1 MRKLLILVVT
11 FSAAFLAA
19 AACGSESQ
27 RDEDECETGSEGCPC
42 YGNDTCNAGLDC
54 LSVNQSK
61 LCVDL
66 GGGGSGGGGGNGCPS
81 DREECS
87 GTCVDLDGDENNCG
101 SCGNACGSGEDCT
114 NGECSCLA
122 GREACGAGCVDTTS
136 DPDHCGTCDA
146 VCPEEQVCSESACS
160 DDCANELTRCDRSCV
175 NTATSTEHCGACDSA
190 CISGH
195 TCSSGECVCPDAL
208 TSCGESCV
216 DLSNDSAH
224 CGECERACGVGEGCM
239 AGECECAPGS
249 TRCGDECVTGDSC
262 GTGGSGGM
270 GGSTSGGSAG
280 MGGAANGG
288 SAGMGGSNG
297 GAGGSGGAPSGPPIV
312 QILVDNSSSMYEP
325 RAELWDAL
333 YSALMDETDGVV
345 GIYEDR
351 VRIGLSTFRGPD
363 NISVPES
370 DTSCAQIEV
379 VGAVSPATVAPAF
392 DNRSAIDTVYRAL
405 GEQGRGSMGN
415 VDAGIAS
422 WETPTGHALKR
433 VADTLAG
440 FSANPAGRKYIF
452 LLTDGNPN
460 TCLVGDPQCGQD
472 LAVKAAQDARVVGVT
487 TLILGFGD
495 VVGTQSGCTATQ
507 MPCGE
512 RHLQDMANAGTAQ
525 PVEAPMQDYWYQSCP
540 RLQSNAAVGVPAAAY
555 VPAGTGGTAEFYTG
569 MGRDALR
576 GELVAMFDRVVA
588 GSVP

>member
-1 MRKLLILVVT
+1 
-11 FSAAFLAA
+11 
-19 AACGSESQ
+19 
-27 RDEDECETGSEGCPC
+27 
-42 YGNDTCNAGLDC
+42 
-54 LSVNQSK
+54 
-61 LCVDL
+61 
-66 GGGGSGGGGGNGCPS
+66 
-81 DREECS
+81 
-87 GTCVDLDGDENNCG
+87 
-101 SCGNACGSGEDCT
+101 
-114 NGECSCLA
+114 
-122 GREACGAGCVDTTS
+122 
-136 DPDHCGTCDA
+136 
-146 VCPEEQVCSESACS
+146 
-160 DDCANELTRCDRSCV
+160 
-175 NTATSTEHCGACDSA
+175 
-190 CISGH
+190 
-195 TCSSGECVCPDAL
+195 
-208 TSCGESCV
+208 
-216 DLSNDSAH
+216 
-224 CGECERACGVGEGCM
+224 
-239 AGECECAPGS
+239 
-249 TRCGDECVTGDSC
+249 
-262 GTGGSGGM
+262 
-270 GGSTSGGSAG
+270 
-280 MGGAANGG
+280 
-288 SAGMGGSNG
+288 
-297 GAGGSGGAPSGPPIV
+297 
-312 QILVDNSSSMYEP
+312 MYEP

-392 DNRSAIDTVYRAL
+392 DNRSAIDAVYRAL